1 MLQYKN
7 IYDMLPKILLIMSNL
22 NYIVFTDG
30 FAVFGKPLEGCG
42 KQEQTVVV
50 AVWHILCNR
59 AAFGKA
65 EFNVGG
71 SFVLLSFYFNGGFDV
86 C

>member
-1 MLQYKN
+1 MNLLLFLQTG
-7 IYDMLPKILLIMSNL
+7 LLFSANR
-22 NYIVFTDG
+22 
-30 FAVFGKPLEGCG
+30 LEGCG

-71 SFVLLSFYFNGGFDV
+71 SFVLLSFYFNGGFNV